1 MGITTIRFGGKDG
14 GRMGKLVDI
23 PFIVNSSITAR
34 IQEMHELTMHILCEL
49 VDQWLE
55 NGES

>member
-1 MGITTIRFGGKDG
+1 MGIMTIGFGGKDG